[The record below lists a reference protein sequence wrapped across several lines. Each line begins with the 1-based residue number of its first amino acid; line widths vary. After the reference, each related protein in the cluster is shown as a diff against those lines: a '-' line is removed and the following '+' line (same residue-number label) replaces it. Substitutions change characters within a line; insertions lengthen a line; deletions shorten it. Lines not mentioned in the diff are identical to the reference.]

1 MDTNITHLEP
11 EPSVGRSARL
21 ADEPDLDVAA
31 HPAGEAS
38 VESTASDAVS
48 PRPRKGPR
56 KKRGRL
62 LSGVALGALIVA
74 ASGVFLLSPFN
85 TVIPV
90 PPAIIALVAEAK
102 QVITRSLPQS
112 HPQAAEPGAAPQGS
126 AAIPPQ
132 KPKITSQSEPVV
144 APAASLAATRVP
156 PRPDSITASRYA
168 AQPREQSLEELLKLR
183 GGDPDGASD
192 VQQPHHASGP
202 GVIASSKPVVT
213 QPAHT
218 PSNGAPTSDVQE
230 PGASATEASVA
241 LKPTHLDITSTV
253 TQAALGQATPALKP
267 SEPAQVPAPIPA
279 PPTKPSVSTIT
290 VSPDAPAGLASS
302 QAAAMAEVRPD
313 VAFAKAPVLVL
324 SVPAGHQEQAEVLQY
339 VTGLSSEI
347 ARLRTENET
356 LRKDVARRISEQDG
370 RLADFNR
377 RVSVAEARAALRSA
391 ADAGRGDEIQAD
403 PVARVAAQPVLT
415 PVVQTAG
422 ARPSSQSGMTR
433 PRYHVQA
440 ASPGLALLAEIG
452 RGGGDGAQL
461 QVAVGDQVPGY
472 GVVKSVAQRGP
483 SWVVQTEHGSID

>member
-11 EPSVGRSARL
+11 EPSIGRSARL

-31 HPAGEAS
+31 HPPGETS
-38 VESTASDAVS
+38 VEPTVGDAVS
-48 PRPRKGPR
+48 PRPRKG
-56 KKRGRL
+56 RGRL

-90 PPAIIALVAEAK
+90 PPVIMALVGEAK
-102 QVITRSLPQS
+102 QVITRSLPQN
-112 HPQAAEPGAAPQGS
+112 HPQAAEPGAALQGS
-126 AAIPPQ
+126 AVSPPQ
-132 KPKITSQSEPVV
+132 KPKITSQSEHLV

-156 PRPDSITASRYA
+156 PRPDSITASPYT

-183 GGDPDGASD
+183 GGDPDVTSD
-192 VQQPHHASGP
+192 VQQPHQASAP
-202 GVIASSKPVVT
+202 GVLASVKPVVI
-213 QPAHT
+213 QPVHT
-218 PSNGAPTSDVQE
+218 PNNVAPTSDAQE
-230 PGASATEASVA
+230 PGASGTEASVA
-241 LKPTHLDITSTV
+241 LKPTRPDITSTV
-253 TQAALGQATPALKP
+253 TQAALGQATPAIKP
-267 SEPAQVPAPIPA
+267 SEPAQAPAPIRAPA
-279 PPTKPSVSTIT
+279 TKPSVSTIT
-290 VSPDAPAGLASS
+290 VSTEAPAGLVSS

-313 VAFAKAPVLVL
+313 VAFTKAPILVL

-347 ARLRTENET
+347 ARLRTENDT
-356 LRKDVARRISEQDG
+356 LRKDVSRRISEQDG

-391 ADAGRGDEIQAD
+391 ADAGKGDEIQAD

-483 SWVVQTEHGSID
+483 NWVVQTEHGSID